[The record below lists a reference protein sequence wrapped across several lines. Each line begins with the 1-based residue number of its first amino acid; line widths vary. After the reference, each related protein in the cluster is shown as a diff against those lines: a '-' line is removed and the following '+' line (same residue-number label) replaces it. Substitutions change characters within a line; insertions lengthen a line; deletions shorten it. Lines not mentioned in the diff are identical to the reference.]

1 MDGNA
6 YLGKSEVG
14 TDQLACQEETGNGLP
29 LDGLNFIY
37 QRSSLIIN
45 LTDTNTLGLKVNQ
58 TWGVWISSV

>member
-1 MDGNA
+1 MDGNS

-14 TDQLACQEETGNGLP
+14 TDQLACQEETDKGLP

-37 QRSSLIIN
+37 QRSSLTIN
-45 LTDTNTLGLKVNQ
+45 RTNTLGLKVNQ